1 MMWSIS
7 DRHAGNRIPL
17 EIMDDLKSRAARFAE
32 SWAGR
37 GDEKSDTQQYWRD
50 LLDKVLLIPNTS
62 DRQTLWFERRTALDG
77 FIDALMIQAR
87 VLVEQKS
94 LDVDLDRPE
103 PRQGT
108 MVTPVEQA
116 KRYSDSLPPSERPSV
131 LITCNFGLF
140 RLYDLEADPLART
153 PQSEFTLADLPNHIN
168 EISRLFAHENSRVVQ
183 QEKLSVKAGQRVAK
197 LHDSLAKCFKNLDDP
212 AEHDALAML
221 TVRLVFCLYAED
233 ANLFK
238 PDALRDYVA
247 ASTPERLGEDL
258 YDLFEVLDTPIEKR
272 RRYLPESLKVFP
284 YVDGGLFAEQIDVP
298 PLTEELRD
306 ALLEISEGFDWSGI
320 SPVIFGSLMEETLSH
335 DERRRGGMH
344 YTTVKNIHRLIDPLF
359 LDDLKAELEEAET
372 KPVAGGARTNALNKL
387 HDRIAGLR
395 FLDPACGSGNFLTE
409 TYLELRRLENRIL
422 ADLDKDGQLALDL
435 GDDINPIR
443 VSIGHFHGIEINGFA
458 CAVARTA
465 LWIAEQQSISDTAS
479 IIQGTEANRLPFKDA
494 AHIIEGNALRLD
506 WNQLLSGTECDY
518 VMGNPPFIGQYLMNA
533 GQKEDMKLVWGKDY
547 DGYLDYATGWHRK
560 AGEYLTKPDAAFAF
574 VSTNSISQ
582 GQPVP
587 SLFRPLFQEGWRIR
601 FAHRTFAWDAQST
614 DNAHVHVVI
623 IGMDKAPRPAPVL
636 FEYKD
641 IDGDPDTR
649 TVSNINGYLLDA
661 PNVFVEKRMKV
672 LSPELSAAGRGSQ
685 PTDGGNLILDD
696 QETYEEAMSDP
707 IAAKYVRPFR
717 GSRELINGIDRW
729 CLWMHGIEPSEIR
742 KSAFLRRRVDAV
754 KDMRLASKKAPTR
767 EKAVT
772 PWLFDEDHQPAS
784 RFLCLPKV
792 FSGRRMYATCMSL
805 DPDVIVSDLCYTSP
819 DPTGLAFAIIESR
832 MFIVWQAA
840 VGGRLKSDYRFS
852 NTVVWNNLPLPA
864 LDEDTRAALIAAGE
878 GVLAAREN
886 HPGQSLAD
894 LYDPDYMPADLRA
907 AHRELDKIADVAFG
921 ADRRLGDDDDA
932 RLKILFDAYARMT
945 GE

>member
-1 MMWSIS
+1 
-7 DRHAGNRIPL
+7 
-17 EIMDDLKSRAARFAE
+17 MDDLKSRAARFAE
-32 SWAGR
+32 TWAGR

-197 LHDSLAKCFKNLDDP
+197 LHDSLAKCFKNPDDP

-707 IAAKYVRPFR
+707 IAA
-717 GSRELINGIDRW
+717 
-729 CLWMHGIEPSEIR
+729 
-742 KSAFLRRRVDAV
+742 
-754 KDMRLASKKAPTR
+754 
-767 EKAVT
+767 
-772 PWLFDEDHQPAS
+772 
-784 RFLCLPKV
+784 
-792 FSGRRMYATCMSL
+792 
-805 DPDVIVSDLCYTSP
+805 
-819 DPTGLAFAIIESR
+819 
-832 MFIVWQAA
+832 
-840 VGGRLKSDYRFS
+840 
-852 NTVVWNNLPLPA
+852 
-864 LDEDTRAALIAAGE
+864 GE

-894 LYDPDYMPADLRA
+894 LYDPDYMPTDLRA
-907 AHRELDKIADVAFG
+907 AHRELDKIADRAFG
-921 ADRRLGDDDDA
+921 ARKWLKDDDDA
-932 RLKILFDAYARMT
+932 RLQVLFKSYTRMT
-945 GE
+945 GSSEV

>member
-1 MMWSIS
+1 
-7 DRHAGNRIPL
+7 
-17 EIMDDLKSRAARFAE
+17 MDDLKSRAARFAE
-32 SWAGR
+32 TWAGR

-197 LHDSLAKCFKNLDDP
+197 LHDSLAKCFKNPDDP

-465 LWIAEQQSISDTAS
+465 LWIAEQQSISDTA
-479 IIQGTEANRLPFKDA
+479 
-494 AHIIEGNALRLD
+494 
-506 WNQLLSGTECDY
+506 
-518 VMGNPPFIGQYLMNA
+518 
-533 GQKEDMKLVWGKDY
+533 
-547 DGYLDYATGWHRK
+547 
-560 AGEYLTKPDAAFAF
+560 
-574 VSTNSISQ
+574 SISQ

-894 LYDPDYMPADLRA
+894 LYDPDYMPTDLRA
-907 AHRELDKIADVAFG
+907 AHRELDKIADRAFG
-921 ADRRLGDDDDA
+921 ARKWLKDDDDA
-932 RLKILFDAYARMT
+932 RLQVLFKSYTRMT
-945 GE
+945 GSSEV

>member
-1 MMWSIS
+1 
-7 DRHAGNRIPL
+7 
-17 EIMDDLKSRAARFAE
+17 MDDLKSRAARFAE

-94 LDVDLDRPE
+94 LGVDLDKPE

-131 LITCNFGLF
+131 LITCNFGTF

-153 PQSEFTLADLPNHIN
+153 PQSEFTLADLPEHIN
-168 EISRLFAHENSRVVQ
+168 EIGRLFAHEHSRVVQ
-183 QEKLSVKAGQRVAK
+183 QEKLSVKAGRRVAR
-197 LHDSLAKCFKNLDDP
+197 LHDSLAECFKNPDDP

-233 ANLFK
+233 ANLFR

-258 YDLFEVLDTPIEKR
+258 FDLFEVLDTPIEKR
-272 RRYLPESLKVFP
+272 RRYLPESLKAFP
-284 YVDGGLFAEQIDVP
+284 YVDGGLFADRIDVP
-298 PLTEELRD
+298 PLTGELRD

-335 DERRRGGMH
+335 DERRKGGMH
-344 YTTVKNIHRLIDPLF
+344 YTSVKNIHRLIDPLF
-359 LDDLKAELEEAET
+359 LDGLKTELEGAEAR
-372 KPVAGGARTNALNKL
+372 PVAGGSRTNALNKL
-387 HDRIAGLR
+387 HDKIAGLR

-409 TYLELRRLENRIL
+409 TYLELRRIENRIL

-435 GDDINPIR
+435 GDDLNPVR
-443 VSIGHFHGIEINGFA
+443 VSISHFHGIEINGFA

-465 LWIAEQQSISDTAS
+465 LWIAEQQALDDTESTIS
-479 IIQGTEANRLPFKDA
+479 GLPRLPFTDT
-494 AHIIEGNALRLD
+494 AHIQQGNALRLD
-506 WNQLLSGTECDY
+506 WNELLPGDHCDY
-518 VMGNPPFIGQYLMNA
+518 VMGNPPFIGQYLMSDS
-533 GQKEDMKLVWGKDY
+533 QKEDMRLIWDKGY
-547 DGYLDYATGWHRK
+547 DGYLDYATSWHRK
-560 AGEYLTKPDAAFAF
+560 ASEYLAKPGAAFAF

-587 SLFRPLFQEGWRIR
+587 SLFRPLFDEGWRIR

-623 IGMDKAPRPAPVL
+623 VGMDKTSEPAPIL
-636 FEYKD
+636 FEYTD
-641 IDGDPDTR
+641 IDGEPAAR
-649 TVSNINGYLLDA
+649 TVDNINGYLLDG
-661 PNVFVEKRMKV
+661 PNVFVEKRMKPLSSE
-672 LSPELSAAGRGSQ
+672 LSPARRGSQ
-685 PTDGGNLILDD
+685 PTDGGNLILDGRKEYD
-696 QETYEEAMSDP
+696 RAMSDP

-717 GSRELINGIDRW
+717 MGRELINGTNRW
-729 CLWMHGIEPSEIR
+729 CLWMPGVEPSEI
-742 KSAFLRRRVDAV
+742 KSSSFLRDRVDAV
-754 KDMRLASKKAPTR
+754 KETRLASR
-767 EKAVT
+767 KAVT
-772 PWLFDEDHQPAS
+772 RGKAMTAWLFDENHQPTTRYLAI
-784 RFLCLPKV
+784 PAV
-792 FSGRRMYATCMSL
+792 FSGRREYATCDWYTSDIIAGNKIYTCA
-805 DPDVIVSDLCYTSP
+805 DPD
-819 DPTGLAFAIIESR
+819 GLAFAVIESR
-832 MFIVWQAA
+832 MFMAWQKAI
-840 VGGRLKSDYRFS
+840 GGRLKSDPNFS

-864 LDEDTRAALIAAGE
+864 LDDETRTALIEAGRN
-878 GVLAAREN
+878 VLVARAN

-894 LYDPDYMPADLRA
+894 LYDPDYMPTDLRA

-921 ADRRLGDDDDA
+921 ARKWLKDDDDT
-932 RLKILFDAYARMT
+932 RLQVLFKSYTRMT
-945 GE
+945 GSSEV